1 MIAPEPPAPT
11 ESTEHRERFPCFGS
25 FCEVVVTHPEGTEA
39 ARAAVRSARARLLE
53 WHERFSRF
61 LPDSE
66 LSRLNADPHPTVSVS
81 PMMRRVIQA
90 ALEAARRT
98 GGLVDPTLAAEIVR
112 AGYGEHFDGPGL
124 DLAAALTAAP
134 ARVPAAPAAAG
145 RWREVSVERAT
156 STVTRS
162 PGVVLDPGGIAKG
175 VFADELAA
183 ALGGCDAWAIDCAG
197 DLRLGGRAGLA
208 RTVEVESPF
217 DHSVIHRL
225 AIAGG
230 GVATSG
236 IGARSWLD
244 ADGRPAHHLLDPAT
258 GRPAFTGVV
267 QATALAPTAAE
278 AEALAKAAVLSGPQ
292 AAPGWLRH
300 GGVLVLDDGDVRAVA
315 P

>member
-1 MIAPEPPAPT
+1 MTAPEPATSPEP
-11 ESTEHRERFPCFGS
+11 TEHRERFACFGS
-25 FCEVVVTHPEGTEA
+25 FCEVVVTHPDGAQA
-39 ARAAVRSARARLLE
+39 ARAAVRSARERLLE
-53 WHERFSRF
+53 WHQRFSRF
-61 LPDSE
+61 LAASE
-66 LSRLNADPHPTVSVS
+66 LTHLNADPRPTVPVS
-81 PMMRRVIQA
+81 PMMRRVIQS
-90 ALEAARRT
+90 ALDAARRT

-112 AGYGEHFDGPGL
+112 AGYGGHFDGPGL
-124 DLAAALTAAP
+124 DLAAALAAAP
-134 ARVPAAPAAAG
+134 ARAPAAPAAAG
-145 RWREVSVERAT
+145 RWREVSVERAS
-156 STVTRS
+156 STVTRP

-175 VFADELAA
+175 VFADELGA
-183 ALGGCDAWAIDCAG
+183 ALSGCDAWAIDCAG

-208 RTVEVESPF
+208 RTVEVQSPF
-217 DHSVIHRL
+217 DGSVIHHL

-244 ADGRPAHHLLDPAT
+244 VDGRPAHHLLDPAT

-292 AAPGWLRH
+292 TAPGWLRH
-300 GGVLVLDDGDVRAVA
+300 GGVLVLDDGEVRTVA